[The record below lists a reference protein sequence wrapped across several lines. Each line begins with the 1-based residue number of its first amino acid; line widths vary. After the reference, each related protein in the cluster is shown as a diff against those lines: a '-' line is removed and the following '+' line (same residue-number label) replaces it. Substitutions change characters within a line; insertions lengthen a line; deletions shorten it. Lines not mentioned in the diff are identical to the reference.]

1 LFVLLYFFWWS
12 LYCLSFDLRHLINYS
27 FWALRTFHVL
37 SYWYVAY
44 VVVDL
49 KKKLND
55 VSHAS
60 DHMSWTFPS
69 MKMEILRLWNWN
81 NLMLNCCV
89 FYDQS
94 DWPKKVIAGHIYR
107 DQTILRRSD
116 NPTNILKYNV
126 WNDNVLL
133 YILYA

>member
-1 LFVLLYFFWWS
+1 MSFCIFSVDHYIVCPSSIYGIWLITPFGFFELFMFSVTDMS
-12 LYCLSFDLRHLINYS
+12 RRGRSGKN
-27 FWALRTFHVL
+27 
-37 SYWYVAY
+37 
-44 VVVDL
+44 
-49 KKKLND
+49 LND
-55 VSHAS
+55 VYHVS
-60 DHMSWTFPS
+60 DHMSWTFLS
-69 MKMEILRLWNWN
+69 MNMEILRLWNWN

-94 DWPKKVIAGHIYR
+94 DWLKKVIAGHIYR